1 MQTNND
7 IITKVYNNT
16 YKYKCIVI
24 NFYKCL
30 GGIMDIA
37 INLIGGLGLF
47 LFGMSYMG
55 DGLQKAAGSKMK
67 DILAALTKNK
77 LMGVLVGTLV
87 TGVIQSSSATTVM
100 VVGFVNAGLMN
111 LNQAVGIIMG
121 ANIGTTVTAFLVSL
135 NITEVATFMVGLGVF
150 IYLAAKKKKVK
161 SIAEVIIGFGI
172 LFIGMNIMG
181 NAMEPLETNPK
192 FTGLITNFDN
202 PLLGI
207 LVGFVMTAIL
217 QSSSATTGLLI
228 AVATTGVITFE
239 QAYPIVF
246 GQNIGT
252 CVTALLSSIGA
263 SKTAKRAAVIHL
275 LFNVSG
281 TLLFMIFLR
290 KPVQWFILDMV
301 PSYVPKQ
308 IAAGHILFNILN
320 VIIIFPFSGLLVRAS
335 EFIVRKDDSE
345 SEHITKYIDERILIT
360 PSIALTQSAKEVLH
374 LGNLAYEQFE
384 TAVKAFL
391 ESNEEL
397 AFKVFELERKVNE
410 LSKVTLEYLVK
421 LDKVSLTNYEK
432 DKLVVLM
439 NALNDIERVGDHADN
454 IGELVL
460 YKIENK
466 ANFSQGAYDEI
477 KTMFYNT
484 MEVYKSTLT
493 AIQTI
498 DMGDCEKVIENDKK
512 IDVMYKSLRKN
523 HIERLNNYVCE
534 PNAGVIFLDI
544 IGNLERIGDH
554 SSNIAE
560 SIIEALVKQN
570 KH

>member
-1 MQTNND
+1 
-7 IITKVYNNT
+7 
-16 YKYKCIVI
+16 
-24 NFYKCL
+24 
-30 GGIMDIA
+30 MDIA
-37 INLIGGLGLF
+37 INLFGGLGLF

-135 NITEVATFMVGLGVF
+135 NITKVATFMVGLGVV
-150 IYLAAKKKKVK
+150 IYLASKKKKVK
-161 SIAEVIIGFGI
+161 SIAEVIIGFGV
-172 LFIGMNIMG
+172 LFVGMNIMG
-181 NAMEPLETNPK
+181 SAMEPLETNPR
-192 FTGLITNFDN
+192 FTGLMTNFDN
-202 PLLGI
+202 PFLGI

-228 AVATTGVITFE
+228 AVAATGVITFN

-263 SKTAKRAAVIHL
+263 NKTAKRAAMIHL
-275 LFNVSG
+275 LFNVTG
-281 TLLFMIFLR
+281 TVLFMLLLR
-290 KPVQWFILDMV
+290 IPVQWMV
-301 PSYVPKQ
+301 YNIVPVDVPKQ
-308 IAAGHILFNILN
+308 IAAGHIFFNIIN
-320 VIIIFPFSGLLVRAS
+320 VIVLFPFSGLLVKAS
-335 EFIVRKDDSE
+335 ELLIRTDGNE
-345 SEHITKYIDERILIT
+345 SDHVTKYIDDRLLIT
-360 PSIALTQSAKEVLH
+360 PSIALTQTAKEVLH
-374 LGNLAYEQFE
+374 LGNLAHEQFT
-384 TAVKAFL
+384 TAIKAFF
-391 ESNEEL
+391 ENNEEL
-397 AFKVFELERKVNE
+397 AHKVFDLEKKVNE
-410 LSKVTLEYLVK
+410 LSKVTLEFLVK

-439 NALNDIERVGDHADN
+439 SALNDIERVGDHADN

-460 YKIENK
+460 YKLENK
-466 ANFSQGAYDEI
+466 VNFSDSANDEVRE
-477 KTMFYNT
+477 MFET
-484 MEVYKSTLT
+484 TLSVYKSTLD
-493 AIQTI
+493 AIRSI
-498 DMGDCEKVIENDKK
+498 ELDDCNKVIVNDNK
-512 IDVMYKSLRKN
+512 IDEIYKTLRKN
-523 HIERLNNYVCE
+523 HIDRLNNYVCE

-560 SIIEALVKQN
+560 SIIEALAKN
-570 KH
+570 KKH

>member
-1 MQTNND
+1 
-7 IITKVYNNT
+7 
-16 YKYKCIVI
+16 
-24 NFYKCL
+24 
-30 GGIMDIA
+30 MDIA
-37 INLIGGLGLF
+37 INLFGGLGLF

-55 DGLQKAAGSKMK
+55 EGLQKTAGSKMK
-67 DILAALTKNK
+67 DILAALTKNR

-135 NITEVATFMVGLGVF
+135 NITKVATFMVGLGVVV
-150 IYLAAKKKKVK
+150 YLAAKKKKVK

-172 LFIGMNIMG
+172 LFIGMKTMG
-181 NAMEPLETNPK
+181 NAMKPLETNPL
-192 FTGLITNFDN
+192 FTSLMTKFDN
-202 PLLGI
+202 PFLGI

-239 QAYPIVF
+239 QAYPIIF

-252 CVTALLSSIGA
+252 CVTALIAGIGA
-263 SKTAKRAAVIHL
+263 NKTAKRAAVIHL
-275 LFNVSG
+275 LFNVAG
-281 TLLFMIFLR
+281 TLIFILLLR
-290 KPVQWFILDMV
+290 HPVQYLVYEIV
-301 PSYVPKQ
+301 PTYVPQQ
-308 IAAGHILFNILN
+308 IAAGHIFFNIVN
-320 VIIIFPFSGLLVRAS
+320 VIILFPFANLLVKAS
-335 EFIVRKDDSE
+335 ELIIKTDGSE
-345 SEHITKYIDERILIT
+345 EVHVTKYIDERLLVT
-360 PSIALTQSAKEVLH
+360 PSIALTQASKEVLH
-374 LGNLAYEQFE
+374 LGNVALEQF
-384 TAVKAFL
+384 TTSIKAFF
-391 ESNEEL
+391 EGNEEL
-397 AFKVFELERKVNE
+397 AYRVFDLEKKVNE
-410 LSKVTLEYLVK
+410 LSKVTLQYLVK
-421 LDKVSLTNYEK
+421 LDKASLTNYEK

-466 ANFSQGAYDEI
+466 VNFSDSANDEV
-477 KTMFYNT
+477 KEMFDET
-484 MEVYKSTLT
+484 LEVYKETLT
-493 AIQTI
+493 AIKTI
-498 DMGDCEKVIENDKK
+498 DCDDCDRVIVNDNK
-512 IDVMYKSLRKN
+512 IDVMYRDLRKN

-534 PNAGVIFLDI
+534 PNSGVIFLDI
-544 IGNLERIGDH
+544 ISNLERIGDH

-560 SIIEALVKQN
+560 SILEALAKQK

>member
-1 MQTNND
+1 
-7 IITKVYNNT
+7 
-16 YKYKCIVI
+16 
-24 NFYKCL
+24 
-30 GGIMDIA
+30 MDIA
-37 INLIGGLGLF
+37 INLFGGLGLF

-67 DILAALTKNK
+67 DILAALTKNR

-135 NITEVATFMVGLGVF
+135 NITKVATFMVGLGVV
-150 IYLAAKKKKVK
+150 IYLVAKKKKVK

-172 LFIGMNIMG
+172 LFVGMNIMG
-181 NAMEPLETNPK
+181 NAMEPLETNPQ
-192 FTGLITNFDN
+192 FTGLMTKFDN
-202 PLLGI
+202 PFLGI

-252 CVTALLSSIGA
+252 CVTALLASIGA
-263 SKTAKRAAVIHL
+263 NKTAKRAAVIHL
-275 LFNVSG
+275 LFNVMG
-281 TLLFMIFLR
+281 TLIFMLLLR
-290 KPVQWFILDMV
+290 HPVQYLVYEIV
-301 PSYVPKQ
+301 PTYVPQQ
-308 IAAGHILFNILN
+308 IAAGHIFFNIIN
-320 VIIIFPFSGLLVRAS
+320 VVILFPFAKLLVKAS
-335 EFIVRKDDSE
+335 EFLIKTDGSE
-345 SEHITKYIDERILIT
+345 EAHVTKYIDERLLVT
-360 PSIALTQSAKEVLH
+360 PSIALTQTAKEVLH
-374 LGNLAYEQFE
+374 LGNVALEQF
-384 TAVKAFL
+384 TTSIKAFF

-397 AFKVFELERKVNE
+397 AYKVFEIEKKVNE
-410 LSKVTLEYLVK
+410 LSKVTLQYLVK
-421 LDKVSLTNYEK
+421 LDKESLTNYEK

-439 NALNDIERVGDHADN
+439 NALNDIERIGDHADN

-466 ANFSQGAYDEI
+466 VNFSDSANEEV
-477 KTMFYNT
+477 KEMFDNT
-484 MEVYKSTLT
+484 LEVYKETLT
-493 AIQTI
+493 AIKTI
-498 DMGDCEKVIENDKK
+498 DCDDCDKVVINDNK
-512 IDVMYKSLRKN
+512 IDVMYKELRKN

-534 PNAGVIFLDI
+534 PNSGVIFLDI
-544 IGNLERIGDH
+544 ISNLERIGDH

-560 SIIEALVKQN
+560 SILEALAKQK

>member
-1 MQTNND
+1 
-7 IITKVYNNT
+7 
-16 YKYKCIVI
+16 
-24 NFYKCL
+24 
-30 GGIMDIA
+30 MDIA

-135 NITEVATFMVGLGVF
+135 NITKVATFMVGLGVF

-172 LFIGMNIMG
+172 LFVGMNIMG
-181 NAMEPLETNPK
+181 NAMEPLETNLQ
-192 FTGLITNFDN
+192 FTGLMTKFNN
-202 PLLGI
+202 PFLGI

-228 AVATTGVITFE
+228 AIAATGIITFE

-252 CVTALLSSIGA
+252 CVTALLASIGA
-263 SKTAKRAAVIHL
+263 NKTAKRAAVIHL

-281 TLLFMIFLR
+281 TLLFMLLLR

-301 PSYVPKQ
+301 PANVPQQ
-308 IAAGHILFNILN
+308 IAAGHILFNIVN
-320 VIIIFPFSGLLVRAS
+320 VVILFPFSGLLVKAS
-335 EFIVRKDDSE
+335 EIIVKTDGSE
-345 SEHITKYIDERILIT
+345 GEHITKYIDERILIT
-360 PSIALTQSAKEVLH
+360 PPIALTQSAKEVLH
-374 LGNLAYEQFE
+374 LGNLAHEQFE
-384 TAVKAFL
+384 TAVRAFL
-391 ESNEEL
+391 ENNEEL
-397 AFKVFELERKVNE
+397 AYKVFELERKVNE
-410 LSKVTLEYLVK
+410 LSKAALEYLVK

-439 NALNDIERVGDHADN
+439 NAINDIERVGDHADN

-477 KTMFYNT
+477 KTMFSDT
-484 MEVYKSTLT
+484 MEVYKATLT

-498 DMGDCEKVIENDKK
+498 DMDDCENVIENDKK
-512 IDVMYKSLRKN
+512 IDVMYKELRKN

-560 SIIEALVKQN
+560 SIIEALVKQK

>member
-1 MQTNND
+1 
-7 IITKVYNNT
+7 
-16 YKYKCIVI
+16 
-24 NFYKCL
+24 
-30 GGIMDIA
+30 MDIA

-67 DILAALTKNK
+67 DILAALTKNR

-111 LNQAVGIIMG
+111 LNQAAGIIMG
-121 ANIGTTVTAFLVSL
+121 ANIGTTITAFLVSL
-135 NITEVATFMVGLGVF
+135 NITKVATFLIGIGVL

-172 LFIGMNIMG
+172 LFVGMNFMG
-181 NAMEPLETNPK
+181 DAMGPLETNPQ
-192 FTGLITNFDN
+192 FTGLMTKFDN
-202 PLLGI
+202 PFLGI

-228 AVATTGVITFE
+228 AVATTGVINFN
-239 QAYPIVF
+239 QAYPIIF

-263 SKTAKRAAVIHL
+263 TKTAKRAAVMHL
-275 LFNVSG
+275 LFNVTG
-281 TLLFMIFLR
+281 TLIFMLFLR
-290 KPVQWFILDMV
+290 YPVQYLVYQIV
-301 PSYVPKQ
+301 PTYVPKQ
-308 IAAGHILFNILN
+308 IAAGHIFFNIAN
-320 VIIIFPFSGLLVRAS
+320 VVILFPFANLLVKAS
-335 EFIVRKDDSE
+335 EFIIKSDGSE
-345 SEHITKYIDERILIT
+345 EIHITKYIDERLLVT
-360 PSIALTQSAKEVLH
+360 PSIALTQTAKEVLH
-374 LGNLAYEQFE
+374 LGNIAYEQFT
-384 TAVKAFL
+384 TAIKAFIK
-391 ESNEEL
+391 NDEEL
-397 AFKVFELERKVNE
+397 VYKVFEIEKKVNE
-410 LSKVTLEYLVK
+410 LSKVTLEFLVK

-466 ANFSQGAYDEI
+466 VNFSDSAKEEI
-477 KTMFYNT
+477 KEMFDDT
-484 MEVYKSTLT
+484 VKAYKLSLN
-493 AIQTI
+493 ALKTI
-498 DMGDCEKVIENDKK
+498 DSDDCGKVILMDDK
-512 IDVMYKSLRKN
+512 IDEMYRELRKN

-534 PNAGVIFLDI
+534 PNSGVIFLDI
-544 IGNLERIGDH
+544 ISNLERIGDH
-554 SSNIAE
+554 SANIAE
-560 SIIEALVKQN
+560 SVLEALTKERRR
-570 KH
+570 

>member
-1 MQTNND
+1 
-7 IITKVYNNT
+7 
-16 YKYKCIVI
+16 
-24 NFYKCL
+24 
-30 GGIMDIA
+30 MDIA
-37 INLIGGLGLF
+37 INLFGGLGLF

-67 DILAALTKNK
+67 DILAALTKNR

-121 ANIGTTVTAFLVSL
+121 ANIGTTITAFLVSL
-135 NITEVATFMVGLGVF
+135 NITKVATFMIGLGVI

-172 LFIGMNIMG
+172 LFVGMKLMS
-181 NAMEPLETNPK
+181 NAMKPLETNAQ
-192 FTGLITNFDN
+192 FTGLMTKFDN
-202 PLLGI
+202 PFLGI

-239 QAYPIVF
+239 QAYPIIF

-252 CVTALLSSIGA
+252 CVTALLASIGA
-263 SKTAKRAAVIHL
+263 NKTAKRAAVIHL
-275 LFNVSG
+275 LFNVTG
-281 TLLFMIFLR
+281 TLIFILLLR
-290 KPVQWFILDMV
+290 HPVQYLVYHIV
-301 PSYVPKQ
+301 PTYVPQQ
-308 IAAGHILFNILN
+308 IAAGHIFFNIIN
-320 VIIIFPFSGLLVRAS
+320 VVILFPFASLLVKAS
-335 EFIVRKDDSE
+335 EFLIKTDGSE
-345 SEHITKYIDERILIT
+345 EAHITKYIDERLLVT
-360 PSIALTQSAKEVLH
+360 PSIALTQAAKEVLH
-374 LGNLAYEQFE
+374 LGNVALEQF
-384 TAVKAFL
+384 TTSIKAFF

-397 AFKVFELERKVNE
+397 AYKVFEIEKKVNE
-410 LSKVTLEYLVK
+410 LSKVTLQYLVK
-421 LDKVSLTNYEK
+421 LDKESLTNYEK

-439 NALNDIERVGDHADN
+439 NALNDIERIGDHADN

-466 ANFSQGAYDEI
+466 VNFSDSANEEV
-477 KTMFYNT
+477 KEMFDNT
-484 MEVYKSTLT
+484 LEVYKETLT
-493 AIQTI
+493 AIKTI
-498 DMGDCEKVIENDKK
+498 DCDDCDKVVINDNK
-512 IDVMYKSLRKN
+512 IDVMYKELRKN

-534 PNAGVIFLDI
+534 PNSGVIFLDI
-544 IGNLERIGDH
+544 ISNLERIGDH

-560 SIIEALVKQN
+560 SILEALAKQK

>member
-1 MQTNND
+1 
-7 IITKVYNNT
+7 
-16 YKYKCIVI
+16 
-24 NFYKCL
+24 
-30 GGIMDIA
+30 MDIA
-37 INLIGGLGLF
+37 INLFGGLGLF

-55 DGLQKAAGSKMK
+55 DGLQKTAGSKMK

-121 ANIGTTVTAFLVSL
+121 ANIGTTITAFLVSL
-135 NITEVATFMVGLGVF
+135 NITKVATFLVGVGVF
-150 IYLAAKKKKVK
+150 MFLATKKKKVK

-172 LFIGMNIMG
+172 LFIGMKMMG
-181 NAMEPLETNPK
+181 SAMKPLESHPQ
-192 FTGLITNFDN
+192 FTSLITKFNN

-207 LVGFVMTAIL
+207 VVGFVLTAIL

-252 CVTALLSSIGA
+252 CVTAMLSSIGA

-275 LFNVSG
+275 LFNLCG
-281 TLLFMIFLR
+281 TLLFIIFLR
-290 KPVQWFILDMV
+290 IPVQWLILDLMKV
-301 PSYVPKQ
+301 VDVPKQ

-320 VIIIFPFSGLLVRAS
+320 VVIIFPFSGFLVKAS
-335 EFIVRKDDSE
+335 ELIVRKDDEE
-345 SEHITKYIDERILIT
+345 SEHITKYIDERLLIT
-360 PSIALTQSAKEVLH
+360 PSIALTQTAKEVLH
-374 LGNLAYEQFE
+374 LGNLAYEQFT
-384 TAVKAFL
+384 TAIKAFF
-391 ESNEEL
+391 ENNEEL
-397 AFKVFELERKVNE
+397 AYEVFELEKKINE

-439 NALNDIERVGDHADN
+439 NALNDLERVGDHADN

-466 ANFSQGAYDEI
+466 VTFSDSANDEI
-477 KTMFYNT
+477 EEMFDT
-484 MEVYKSTLT
+484 TLSVYKSTLD

-498 DMGDCEKVIENDKK
+498 DCDDCDKVIENDKK
-512 IDVMYKSLRKN
+512 IDKMYKSLRKN
-523 HIERLNNYVCE
+523 HIERLNNYICE

-560 SIIEALVKQN
+560 SIIEALSNN
-570 KH
+570 KKR